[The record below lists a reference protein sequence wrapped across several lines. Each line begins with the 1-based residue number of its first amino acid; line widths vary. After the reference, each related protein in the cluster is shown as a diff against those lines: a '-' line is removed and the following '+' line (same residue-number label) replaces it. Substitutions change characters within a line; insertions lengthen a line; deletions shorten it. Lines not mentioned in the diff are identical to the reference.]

1 MCCIPGSGNKA
12 ELCAVGRHAQAAAL
26 SEQLLSLRRVL
37 SQIVQSRFLPE
48 DLSTGQAGGPGGR
61 SAAGGA
67 SKPGTASAS
76 AARAYLMHAA
86 GELAAFLGEELAMTT
101 LVPMFMYLPNEA
113 DWRVRAAFYHHL
125 PEVTGTVVRPPPPH
139 FACTTRVQRLLHQK
153 RLDPSALA
161 GASRLPRPHPHA
173 LSATGCM
180 PWRAGRRFRPV
191 LTVSAWRQCV
201 THAVQGRST
210 LSKVFL
216 PVIEATLAKRDEVP
230 DVLVPALRAV
240 SHLLTAGLVA
250 PSHFLSPLRA
260 PLPALRLLLHRATS
274 VRGAAVALVADLA
287 ATLDVADT
295 FALLAPALQHALG
308 LNSLP
313 DLNPLLFS
321 ERDVV
326 RITHRS
332 GLTAD
337 RPPVPLHG
345 ACNY

>member
-125 PEVTGTVVRPPPPH
+125 PEVTGTVVRPPPPISH
-139 FACTTRVQRLLHQK
+139 APLGF
-153 RLDPSALA
+153 SAYCIRR
-161 GASRLPRPHPHA
+161 GSIHPHWP
-173 LSATGCM
+173 GPRDC
-180 PWRAGRRFRPV
+180 RV
-191 LTVSAWRQCV
+191 
-201 THAVQGRST
+201 HT
-210 LSKVFL
+210 LMHC
-216 PVIEATLAKRDEVP
+216 PQP
-230 DVLVPALRAV
+230 DVCRGGRVVDSAPFSQCPRGVNV
-240 SHLLTAGLVA
+240 SRTLC
-250 PSHFLSPLRA
+250 
-260 PLPALRLLLHRATS
+260 
-274 VRGAAVALVADLA
+274 RGA
-287 ATLDVADT
+287 
-295 FALLAPALQHALG
+295 P
-308 LNSLP
+308 
-313 DLNPLLFS
+313 
-321 ERDVV
+321 R
-326 RITHRS
+326 
-332 GLTAD
+332 
-337 RPPVPLHG
+337 
-345 ACNY
+345 